1 MITPLDYLSAARFH
15 GADTAAFLQSQL
27 SADIAALEPGE
38 AGFACYCTPKGQ
50 VIGLLL
56 VCRRDEDYL
65 VAGASELLPRI
76 LDRLKIFVM
85 RSRVEFSADPDLHIA
100 GSSAASAATETGWFQ
115 PGGLPL
121 HYFFGEK
128 AATGS
133 GDSFKAGELRHQVTW
148 LGEKTTEK
156 FIPQMLGYDQIGAV
170 SFSKGCYPGQ
180 EIVARTKYLG
190 KVKRKPAV
198 IQVDEALP
206 VAPSDRVELCR
217 NDDWLQGTVV
227 DSTGTQRGPS
237 LLFVIAPAEPEG
249 EITGL
254 KFQDRLYR
262 CATI

>member
-38 AGFACYCTPKGQ
+38 ASFACYCTPKGQ

-85 RSRVEFSADPDLHIA
+85 RSRVEFSADPGLRIS
-100 GSSAASAATETGWFQ
+100 GSSAALAPTETGWFQ
-115 PGGLPL
+115 AGGLPL
-121 HYFFGEK
+121 HYFFGEQS
-128 AATGS
+128 ANGA
-133 GDSFKAGELRHQVTW
+133 GDGFKNEELRHQVTW

-156 FIPQMLGYDQIGAV
+156 FIPQMLGYDQVGAV

-190 KVKRKPAV
+190 KVKRKPVV

-206 VAPSDRVELCR
+206 VGPSDRVELCR

-254 KFQDRLYR
+254 RFQDRLYR

>member
-1 MITPLDYLSAARFH
+1 MPLDHLSAARFH

-56 VCRRDEDYL
+56 VCRRNEDYL
-65 VAGASELLPRI
+65 VAGAAELLPRI

-85 RSRVEFSADPDLHIA
+85 RSRVEFSADTDLRIW
-100 GSSAASAATETGWFQ
+100 GTSAASAPSETGWFQ
-115 PGGLPL
+115 PDGLPL
-121 HYFFGEK
+121 HYFFGEQS
-128 AATGS
+128 ANGTVER
-133 GDSFKAGELRHQVTW
+133 FKTEELRHQVTW

-156 FIPQMLGYDQIGAV
+156 FIPQMLGFDRIGAV

-180 EIVARTKYLG
+180 EIVARAKYLG
-190 KVKRKPAV
+190 KVKRKPVV

-206 VAPSDRVELCR
+206 VGPSDRVELRR
-217 NDDWLQGTVV
+217 NDTWLQGTVV
-227 DSTGTQRGPS
+227 DSTSTQRGPS
-237 LLFVIAPAEPEG
+237 LLFVVAPAEPEG

-254 KFQDRLYR
+254 KHQDRLYR

>member
-1 MITPLDYLSAARFH
+1 MPLDHLSAARFH

-65 VAGASELLPRI
+65 VAGAAELLPRI

-85 RSRVEFSADPDLHIA
+85 RSRVEFSADTDLRIW
-100 GSSAASAATETGWFQ
+100 GTSAASAPAETGWFQ
-115 PGGLPL
+115 PGDLPL
-121 HYFFGEK
+121 HYFFGEQS
-128 AATGS
+128 ANGTV
-133 GDSFKAGELRHQVTW
+133 DRFKTEELRHQVTW

-156 FIPQMLGYDQIGAV
+156 FIPQMLGFDRIGAV

-180 EIVARTKYLG
+180 EIVARAKYLG
-190 KVKRKPAV
+190 KVKRKPVV

-206 VAPSDRVELCR
+206 VGPSDRVELRR
-217 NDDWLQGTVV
+217 NDTWLQGTVV
-227 DSTGTQRGPS
+227 DSTGTQRGPA
-237 LLFVIAPAEPEG
+237 LLFVVAPAEPEG

-254 KFQDRLYR
+254 KHQDRLYR